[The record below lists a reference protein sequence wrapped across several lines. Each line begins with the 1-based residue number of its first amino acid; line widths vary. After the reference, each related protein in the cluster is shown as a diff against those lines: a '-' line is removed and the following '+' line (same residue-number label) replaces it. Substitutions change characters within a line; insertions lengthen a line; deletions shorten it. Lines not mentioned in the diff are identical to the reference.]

1 MTLTPAQI
9 KAAKLL
15 GQGYSQQDAAVAI
28 GVTRRT
34 IGRWQK
40 QEDFRHLCFGLIH
53 RAPQST
59 PQRASERSSQPETLK
74 VEDLI
79 PDALK
84 AVQEILQDPDC
95 RNCDRLKAASLVGEW
110 SGLGVR
116 GKMAEME
123 ALKILIEAGW
133 IDDRAINTLVE
144 NWQSLSAEMKNVLQG
159 NDTLK

>member
-53 RAPQST
+53 RDRAPQST

-79 PDALK
+79 PDALS
-84 AVQEILQDPDC
+84 AVQQVLRDPDS
-95 RNCDRLKAASLVGEW
+95 RNCDRLKAAALAGQW
-110 SGLGVR
+110 AGLGSKE
-116 GKMAEME
+116 KMAELE
-123 ALKILIEAGW
+123 ALKVLIEANW
-133 IDDRAINTLVE
+133 IDDGAINTLVA
-144 NWQSLSAEMKNVLQG
+144 NWEILSAEMKGVLRG
-159 NDTLK
+159 NGE

>member
-84 AVQEILQDPDC
+84 AVQEILQDPDS
-95 RNCDRLKAASLVGEW
+95 RNADRLKAAALVGEW
-110 SGLGVR
+110 VGLGDR
-116 GKMAEME
+116 QKMAEMQ
-123 ALKILIEAGW
+123 ALEVLIQAGW
-133 IDDRAINTLVE
+133 VHDEAINTLVA
-144 NWQSLSAEMKNVLQG
+144 NWEILSSEMKDVLRG
-159 NDTLK
+159 K